1 MPYRWLIIIGISI
14 GILIACW
21 AFHCLE
27 VADKQDTMTV
37 YEKMLKGNPTGAWK
51 RNLKQL
57 KEN

>member
-37 YEKMLKGNPTGAWK
+37 YEQMLKGNPTGAGK
-51 RNLKQL
+51 R
-57 KEN
+57 